1 MRTGP
6 PSCSSGP
13 PAPALPILDELTP
26 EGAKRAQ
33 WRSFSTR
40 SLEGLMEG
48 QAKQQEEE
56 EGVALALCSASDPG
70 CCPGARAGKLQLQQ
84 DTLWPVPGSPLQGGR
99 HTAPAHP
106 GAAGCP
112 AVGRAFDRG
121 DIPQSCQ
128 QDSVLGA
135 VGGPGPWCR
144 HRPGKPACAAAG
156 HHLEGLPPKHP
167 LQAPREQPLRGLD
180 GSHAEDQQG
189 GEDGRPENK
198 LPAANL
204 LLLKWLL
211 SLLQHIGHNTAA
223 SKMSCSNLAICV
235 GPNLLSPPNE
245 DLLPLEAMLE
255 VTEKVKVLV
264 EFLMENCRELFG
276 EETTDPSCPAAK
288 ESPALME
295 RSRGLHLD
303 EQNIPAV
310 TADTKHRAEALPHS
324 PPPRLVSSMKQG
336 EIGWWSLKWERGRTP
351 DTLPLLQCGSPAG
364 SQVLPENLLQ
374 HGLLSPRVH
383 RSCQEPAP
391 VQASHRV
398 TASFGHPPAPAWGP
412 PRAADTSSFA
422 SDLPRERGR
431 LPGAPRRT
439 GEPFRGKKVCRLS
452 PGQGKQKKPKRENR
466 AGERRVKAMWK
477 RRGGREKVLGD

>member
-1 MRTGP
+1 MWFCGDTEP
-6 PSCSSGP
+6 LL
-13 PAPALPILDELTP
+13 LPT
-26 EGAKRAQ
+26 AWRRAGRREQ
-33 WRSFSTR
+33 
-40 SLEGLMEG
+40 
-48 QAKQQEEE
+48 QQEEE

-70 CCPGARAGKLQLQQ
+70 CCPGARAGKLRLQQ
-84 DTLWPVPGSPLQGGR
+84 DTLWPVPGSPLQGGW

-112 AVGRAFDRG
+112 AVGSAFDRG

-189 GEDGRPENK
+189 GEDGRPES
-198 LPAANL
+198 LPVANL

-264 EFLMENCRELFG
+264 EFLMENCREQFG

-324 PPPRLVSSMKQG
+324 PPSLLGVLNEAGGDRVVESEMG
-336 EIGWWSLKWERGRTP
+336 EICQILKQR
-351 DTLPLLQCGSPAG
+351 QC
-364 SQVLPENLLQ
+364 V
-374 HGLLSPRVH
+374 
-383 RSCQEPAP
+383 
-391 VQASHRV
+391 
-398 TASFGHPPAPAWGP
+398 
-412 PRAADTSSFA
+412 
-422 SDLPRERGR
+422 
-431 LPGAPRRT
+431 
-439 GEPFRGKKVCRLS
+439 
-452 PGQGKQKKPKRENR
+452 
-466 AGERRVKAMWK
+466 
-477 RRGGREKVLGD
+477 